1 MRYVISLSHT
11 EKSGEIVGRKSST
24 ALRDAEEIKN
34 KNHSFVMTKKSIFW
48 HRRDLRL
55 HDNHGLFRALKESDE
70 VMPIFIY
77 DKNIIDKLE
86 TNDHRIKFINRQI
99 DLINSELHNQ

>member
-34 KNHSFVMTKKSIFW
+34 KNHSFIMTKKSIFW
-48 HRRDLRL
+48 YRRDLRL
-55 HDNHGLFRALKESDE
+55 HDNHGLFHIVIQAKKDLSLN
-70 VMPIFIY
+70 FI
-77 DKNIIDKLE
+77 DRRRE
-86 TNDHRIKFINRQI
+86 
-99 DLINSELHNQ
+99 